1 MRTAVEELSVLCRFL
16 DVRLVRGGV
25 VVVGVTV
32 RHAEGHAES
41 SSAGSSQCVG
51 VLTWPDG
58 EVFATLTRSP
68 VFNVRSPLRPFS
80 R

>member
-1 MRTAVEELSVLCRFL
+1 MRTAVEQLSVLCRFL

-32 RHAEGHAES
+32 GHAKS

-51 VLTWPDG
+51 VRTWPDG
-58 EVFATLTRSP
+58 EAFATLTRSP
-68 VFNVRSPLRPFS
+68 IFNVKSPLRPFS